1 MNQTSTT
8 PRVKITYE
16 WIQRLRSANACSRY
30 RQASSLT
37 HYPYPT
43 RSQTLSSGY
52 TRREQQETE
61 GTILIASAC
70 RSISNPEPIC
80 NKKSNTVRSHMTNL
94 HKTVSVLTKLITVAT
109 NSDVYRLT
117 SGRVPMVCC
126 YASVVNL
133 FLIANPFPT
142 SRNSQPPASFVVW
155 FVGPSTA
162 LGLLFATHRS
172 LHLEVG
178 NGRRTSG
185 EPGKLPLVVMRLHVV
200 AVPINGCG
208 SWTNTLM
215 ERPFLRLANNPTTRR
230 CLSRSERRG
239 RKHQLIWADDHYS
252 QPEALR

>member
-1 MNQTSTT
+1 
-8 PRVKITYE
+8 
-16 WIQRLRSANACSRY
+16 
-30 RQASSLT
+30 
-37 HYPYPT
+37 
-43 RSQTLSSGY
+43 
-52 TRREQQETE
+52 
-61 GTILIASAC
+61 
-70 RSISNPEPIC
+70 
-80 NKKSNTVRSHMTNL
+80 MTNL

-252 QPEALR
+252 QPEALRWHFINQLLRLDLAARSQHYVDWKQCPTKIPQTADCNIGSKDSPSGADQQPYE